1 MGIFLFILYIA
12 IFIFLIIDFV
22 LCVKGKA
29 KWIVLFVLEIIS
41 AVLAAGLWIYYNGL
55 HGYGFM
61 PGLSY
66 LGEIVLSLC
75 ALILYV
81 IMLTVTTVTRLIFR
95 LVRKNKNK

>member
-1 MGIFLFILYIA
+1 MDTFLFILYIA

-41 AVLAAGLWIYYNGL
+41 VTLAVSLWIYYNGL
-55 HGYGFM
+55 PGYGFM

-66 LGEIVLSLC
+66 LGEVVCSVG

-81 IMLTVTTVTRLIFR
+81 IMLAVTSITRLV
-95 LVRKNKNK
+95 LCLTRKNK